1 MPEQK
6 VTNAHLERDAYL
18 YIRQSTPRQVLEN
31 VESTQRQYALRE
43 RAAGLGWPVEHI
55 HVIDC
60 DLGKTA
66 SQSAGRDGFQQL
78 VSEVALGKAG
88 IIMGL
93 EVSRL
98 ARNSADWHRLMEL
111 CEIAGTLILDEDGLY
126 DPAVFNDK
134 LLLGLKGELSQAELH
149 FLKARMRGGLLNKA
163 RRGELEMRPPIG
175 LVYLA
180 DGSVGIDP
188 DRAVQSAMQL
198 LFDTFERTGSATQTA
213 RYFREE
219 GLKFPRRIHSG
230 AQKGELL
237 WGPVDHSRILEI
249 LHNPRYAGAFVYG
262 RTRTRR
268 KLNGKSGPLKVPREQ
283 WLFLIR
289 DVHPGY
295 ISWDQFEANQKRL
308 AENIVAFSATRRL
321 GPPREGAALLQGRV
335 LCGICGERMGV
346 QYSRE
351 QGEIRIRYVCQEG
364 AIRRGSKVCQ
374 TVPGNIVDRAISDLL
389 LELVQP
395 LTLEVALA
403 VEQEVQAR
411 CAETDALRRQRV
423 ERARYDTELARR
435 RYMSVDPDNRL
446 VAGSLEGEWNEKLRV
461 HQAAQEEYERH
472 TEQQRRLTEEQVRQK
487 VLSLAADFP
496 RIWND
501 PELEARE
508 KKRMLRLLIEDV
520 TLIKADKITANVRLR
535 GGATRTL
542 TIDRPLPIA
551 QIRRTKA
558 EIVAEIDALLNEHCD
573 REVVEILN
581 QRGHRTWQNQ
591 PFTPKKIEYIRR
603 IYHLK
608 TRFCRLREQGLLTAK
623 EMSSILGVSNTTVYE
638 WARSG
643 LLRRVPCRVA
653 EVHRGMGARSLYE
666 PIQDA
671 TVIRGRGGRRVVQ
684 PVLTAN
690 KSGQG
695 AI

>member
-268 KLNGKSGPLKVPREQ
+268 KLDGKSGPLKVPREQ

-603 IYHLK
+603 VYHLK
-608 TRFCRLREQGLLTAK
+608 TRFRRLREQGLLTAK

>member
-188 DRAVQSAMQL
+188 DRAVQSAIQL

-268 KLNGKSGPLKVPREQ
+268 KLDGKSGPLKVPREQ

-423 ERARYDTELARR
+423 ERARYEAELARR

-461 HQAAQEEYERH
+461 HQAAQEGYERH

-603 IYHLK
+603 VYHLK

>member
-1 MPEQK
+1 MQH
-6 VTNAHLERDAYL
+6 T
-18 YIRQSTPRQVLEN
+18 VLS
-31 VESTQRQYALRE
+31 V
-43 RAAGLGWPVEHI
+43 
-55 HVIDC
+55 
-60 DLGKTA
+60 
-66 SQSAGRDGFQQL
+66 
-78 VSEVALGKAG
+78 
-88 IIMGL
+88 
-93 EVSRL
+93 
-98 ARNSADWHRLMEL
+98 
-111 CEIAGTLILDEDGLY
+111 
-126 DPAVFNDK
+126 
-134 LLLGLKGELSQAELH
+134 LGLKGELSQAELH

-180 DGSVGIDP
+180 DGSLGIDP
-188 DRAVQSAMQL
+188 DRAVQSAIQL

-295 ISWDQFEANQKRL
+295 ISWDQFEANQNRL

-321 GPPREGAALLQGRV
+321 GPPREGPALLQGRV

-364 AIRRGSKVCQ
+364 AIRRGSNVCQ
-374 TVPGNIVDRAISDLL
+374 TVPGNIVDRAIRDLL

-423 ERARYDTELARR
+423 ERARYEAELARR

-573 REVVEILN
+573 RELVEILN

-603 IYHLK
+603 VYHLK
-608 TRFCRLREQGLLTAK
+608 TRFRRLREQGLLTAK

>member
-43 RAAGLGWPVEHI
+43 RAAGLGWPIEHI

-98 ARNSADWHRLMEL
+98 ARNCADWHRLMEL

-180 DGSVGIDP
+180 DGSLGIDP
-188 DRAVQSAMQL
+188 DRAVQSAIQL

-213 RYFREE
+213 RYFLEE

-295 ISWDQFEANQKRL
+295 ISWDQFEANQNRL

-321 GPPREGAALLQGRV
+321 GPPREGPALLQGRV

-364 AIRRGSKVCQ
+364 AIRRGSNVCQ
-374 TVPGNIVDRAISDLL
+374 TVPGNIVDRAIRDLL

-423 ERARYDTELARR
+423 ERARYEAELARR

-573 REVVEILN
+573 RELVEILN

-603 IYHLK
+603 VYHLK
-608 TRFCRLREQGLLTAK
+608 TRFRRLREQGLLTAK

-653 EVHRGMGARSLYE
+653 EVHRGMGARSLFE

>member
-188 DRAVQSAMQL
+188 DRAVQSAIQL

-268 KLNGKSGPLKVPREQ
+268 KLNGKSGPLKVPQEQ

-321 GPPREGAALLQGRV
+321 GPPREGPALLQGRV

-351 QGEIRIRYVCQEG
+351 HGEVRIRYVCLEG

-423 ERARYDTELARR
+423 ERARYDAELARR

-446 VAGSLEGEWNEKLRV
+446 VAGSLEGEWNEKLRI
-461 HQAAQEEYERH
+461 HQTAQEEYERH

-487 VLSLAADFP
+487 VLSLAADFR

-573 REVVEILN
+573 PEVVEILN

-608 TRFCRLREQGLLTAK
+608 TRFRRLREQGLLTAK

>member
-98 ARNSADWHRLMEL
+98 ARNCADWHRLMEL

-321 GPPREGAALLQGRV
+321 GPPREGPALLQGRV

-346 QYSRE
+346 QYSRA
-351 QGEIRIRYVCQEG
+351 QGEIRIRYVCQQG
-364 AIRRGSKVCQ
+364 AIRQGSKVCQ

-423 ERARYDTELARR
+423 ERARYEAELARR

-461 HQAAQEEYERH
+461 HHAAQEEYERH

-535 GGATRTL
+535 GGATLTL

-573 REVVEILN
+573 GEVVKILN

-603 IYHLK
+603 VYHLK
-608 TRFCRLREQGLLTAK
+608 TRFRRLREQGLLTAK

>member
-188 DRAVQSAMQL
+188 DRAVQSAIQL

-213 RYFREE
+213 RYFREQ

-249 LHNPRYAGAFVYG
+249 LHNPRYAGAFAYG

-321 GPPREGAALLQGRV
+321 GPPREGPALLQGRV

-351 QGEIRIRYVCQEG
+351 QGEVRIRYVCLEG

-395 LTLEVALA
+395 LTLEVAIA

-423 ERARYDTELARR
+423 ERARYDAELARR

-461 HQAAQEEYERH
+461 HQATQEEYERH

-496 RIWND
+496 RVWND

-608 TRFCRLREQGLLTAK
+608 TRFRRLREQGLLTAK

-643 LLRRVPCRVA
+643 MLRRVPCRVA